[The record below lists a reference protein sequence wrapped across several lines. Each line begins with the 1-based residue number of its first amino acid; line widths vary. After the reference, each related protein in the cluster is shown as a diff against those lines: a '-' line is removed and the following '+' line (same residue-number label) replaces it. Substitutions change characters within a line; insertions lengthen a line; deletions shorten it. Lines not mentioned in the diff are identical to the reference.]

1 MMWLLLTV
9 LVVLWAIG
17 FTADPSGP
25 AIHLLLIVAALV
37 FVIMLVRG
45 RKMA

>member
-1 MMWLLLTV
+1 MTWLVLTV
-9 LVVLWAIG
+9 LVILWAIG
-17 FTADPSGP
+17 YTTDLSGP

-37 FVIMLVRG
+37 FVIRLVIG